1 MDVIL
6 PKKNPYLIFTAIS
19 LAALTHFELPIV
31 KSRNHSSQ
39 YSVFTKHAQ
48 DGSPVTWDQKREIDV
63 VIHGVQTNDPD
74 WRLVERSLKWLEREL
89 GVKSRIIG
97 RTGIV
102 ASTNWFKVNT
112 FGPVPPVNISFV
124 QRQESDLLLNPAAIA
139 AAVANPSKGLHPRI
153 VTGAIA
159 IDRAAITALTLG
171 KKELVL
177 RHELGHLVGFGHEI
191 SDLMNPELG
200 GCSCRTFSR
209 KKITQYQ
216 ARSTGGSH

>member
-6 PKKNPYLIFTAIS
+6 PKRHTYLISIAIS
-19 LAALTHFELPIV
+19 LGAIAYSEFPII
-31 KSRNHSSQ
+31 KSLDHSSQ
-39 YSVFTKHAQ
+39 YSVFTRYAQ
-48 DGSPVTWDQKREIDV
+48 DGSPVTWDQEREIEV
-63 VIHGVQTNDPD
+63 VIYGVRTADTN
-74 WRLVERSLKWLEREL
+74 WKLVEKSLTWLEREL

-97 RTGIV
+97 STEIS
-102 ASTNWFKVNT
+102 ASINWFKVNT
-112 FGPVPPVNISFV
+112 FGSIPPVNISFV

-139 AAVANPSKGLHPRI
+139 SAVANPTKGLHPRI

-159 IDRAAITALTLG
+159 IDRAAISALTSR

-200 GCSCRTFSR
+200 GCSCQTISPTKVIQF
-209 KKITQYQ
+209 Q
-216 ARSTGGSH
+216 ASKRG

>member
-1 MDVIL
+1 MVVIL
-6 PKKNPYLIFTAIS
+6 PKKNSYLISIAIS
-19 LAALTHFELPIV
+19 LGAIAYSDSPII
-31 KSRNHSSQ
+31 KSLEHSSQ
-39 YSVFTKHAQ
+39 YSVFTKYAQ
-48 DGSPVTWDQKREIDV
+48 DGSPVTWDQEREIEV
-63 VIHGVQTNDPD
+63 VIYGVHKVDPH
-74 WRLVERSLKWLEREL
+74 WKLVEKSLKWLEREL

-159 IDRAAITALTLG
+159 IDRAAITALTPG

-200 GCSCRTFSR
+200 GCSCQTISR
-209 KKITQYQ
+209 AKVIQFQ
-216 ARSTGGSH
+216 ASK

>member
-6 PKKNPYLIFTAIS
+6 TKKNPYLIFTAIS
-19 LAALTHFELPIV
+19 LAALTHSELPIV
-31 KSRNHSSQ
+31 KSQKHSSQ
-39 YSVFTKHAQ
+39 YSVFTKYAQ
-48 DGSPVTWDQKREIDV
+48 DGSPVIWDQEQEIKV
-63 VIHGVQTNDPD
+63 VIYGVHTTDPN
-74 WRLVERSLKWLEREL
+74 WKLVEKSLKWLEREL
-89 GVKSRIIG
+89 GVKSRVIG
-97 RTGIV
+97 GTGIV

-112 FGPVPPVNISFV
+112 FGSVPPVNISFV
-124 QRQESDLLLNPAAIA
+124 QRQESDLLLDPAAIA

-159 IDRAAITALTLG
+159 IDRVAITALTSG

-200 GCSCRTFSR
+200 DCSCRTFSR
-209 KKITQYQ
+209 KKNI
-216 ARSTGGSH
+216 SVSSSEH